1 MKWKNVLLKALLPR
15 QFLENL
21 APNMGLEPRD
31 VRGKQ
36 GKQGVRMSLDNGTVK
51 VVVQQRGTGA
61 YAIFIYKNGETMAT
75 FNNFDLSKVVK
86 PANEKLMEIR

>member
-1 MKWKNVLLKALLPR
+1 MNWKNVLLKALLPR

-21 APNMGLEPRD
+21 APNMGLEPKD

-51 VVVQQRGTGA
+51 VVVQQGGLGA
-61 YAIFIYKNGETMAT
+61 YTVFIYKNNQMEDN
-75 FNNFDLSKVVK
+75 FKNFDLSKLVN
-86 PANEKLMEIR
+86 PANEKIMELR